1 MLKTFKRH
9 DSHNFAQ
16 FILLLRVFIYL
27 ELKLF
32 QNIVTTIN
40 RYVIQNSN
48 FIDYKRYTVGICFI

>member
-40 RYVIQNSN
+40 RYVINKTQ
-48 FIDYKRYTVGICFI
+48 IL